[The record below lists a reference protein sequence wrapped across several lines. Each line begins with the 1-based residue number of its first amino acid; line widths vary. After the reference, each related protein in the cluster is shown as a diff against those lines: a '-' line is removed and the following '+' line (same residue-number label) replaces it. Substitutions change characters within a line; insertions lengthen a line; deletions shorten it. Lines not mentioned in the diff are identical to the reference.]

1 MGKSGE
7 NREKWGKWGKMG
19 KNGEK
24 WNQGRNLEYAYD
36 IFNKDIIFLYKY
48 FEYSIKF
55 YFLIK

>member
-1 MGKSGE
+1 MGKNGE
-7 NREKWGKWGKMG
+7 
-19 KNGEK
+19 NGEK

-48 FEYSIKF
+48 YEYSIKF